1 MRGSGS
7 AMRTRRSA
15 TVGRISACATV
26 APMTNP
32 HRPATSRSPW
42 RVTSRPTASIS
53 KKATAGTQVSRIRSR
68 IIRYNGLM
76 PRIAVGLLLA
86 CTTVFVAAAA
96 AQEPP
101 PVAQVPP
108 VATQLPFDQ
117 WVAAFRAEAVGHG
130 IRPEILDEAFNDLQP
145 VD

>member
-1 MRGSGS
+1 
-7 AMRTRRSA
+7 
-15 TVGRISACATV
+15 
-26 APMTNP
+26 MTNP
-32 HRPATSRSPW
+32 HRPATSGRPS

-86 CTTVFVAAAA
+86 CTTVFVGVAA

-108 VATQLPFDQ
+108 VTTQIPFDQ
-117 WVAAFRAEAVGHG
+117 WIAPFRAEALGHG
-130 IRPEILDEAFNDLQP
+130 IRPQILDEPLNGLH
-145 VD
+145 